1 MGSVA
6 AVVQNGRVRSQAS
19 ILHLDLDAFFASV
32 EQRDKPSLRGKPV
45 IVGGIG
51 PRGVV
56 STASYEA
63 RVFGVHSA
71 MPSHEARRRCPQ
83 AAFLSGR
90 FDAYRAASRAVMG
103 VLRGVSPLVEPLSLD
118 EAFVDLAAATRP
130 VGFDA
135 DGLADLATEIK
146 AEVADVT
153 GGLTASIGVGS
164 SKFIAKLATELGK
177 PDGYTLVRPGTEVEL
192 ISPMSVRKIPGV
204 GPATF
209 DKLRRIGID
218 TIADLQAI
226 DDQELIRELGRAHG
240 SGLKELAYARDDR
253 PVEPEREAK
262 SISVEDTFDTDL
274 VDKDELNSI
283 IDNDAR
289 QVAARLSA
297 ARLLARTVTVK
308 IRLHGFITHTRSRTL
323 TGATDRVELI
333 SQIARSLLTEVDT
346 SPGVRL
352 VGVGVAGLTDVLQED
367 LFSGVE
373 DPAAVE
379 PATGDPAV
387 EPGTEIDDRAG
398 DDRLADDRSVAPDV
412 DHDATAATTGDEDD
426 PRLADTRPSGGVDA
440 EAAGLHRSRRR
451 LDWPPGADVEHDD
464 HGRGWVWGAGLG
476 RVTVRFETADTPPG
490 PVRTFADDDP
500 ALHRR

>member
-1 MGSVA
+1 M
-6 AVVQNGRVRSQAS
+6 RSRAS

-90 FDAYRAASRAVMG
+90 FDAYRTASRAVMG
-103 VLRGVSPLVEPLSLD
+103 VLRSVSPLVEPLSLD

-130 VGFDA
+130 VTLDE
-135 DGLADLATEIK
+135 DGLAALAAEIK
-146 AEVADVT
+146 DEVGRAT
-153 GGLTASIGVGS
+153 GGLTASVGIGS

-177 PDGYTLVRPGTEVEL
+177 PDGYTLVEPGREVEL

-209 DKLRRIGID
+209 DKLRRIGIA
-218 TIADLQAI
+218 TIADLQQI
-226 DDQELIRELGRAHG
+226 SDQELIREVGRSHG
-240 SGLKELAYARDDR
+240 IGLKELAFARDDR
-253 PVEPEREAK
+253 AVEPEREAK

-274 VDKDELNSI
+274 VDRDELDAI

-289 QVAARLSA
+289 QVATRLAA

-308 IRLHGFITHTRSRTL
+308 VRLHGFVTHTRSRTL
-323 TGATDRVELI
+323 NGATDRVDLI
-333 SQIARSLLTEVDT
+333 AQIGRSLLTEVDT

-352 VGVGVAGLTDVLQED
+352 LGVGVAGLTDVLQED
-367 LFSGVE
+367 LFSGSEDLTEDVE
-373 DPAAVE
+373 GDGAADQSEDQRTVDQEHAAAQTTADSVDPDQAHSDPA
-379 PATGDPAV
+379 
-387 EPGTEIDDRAG
+387 
-398 DDRLADDRSVAPDV
+398 
-412 DHDATAATTGDEDD
+412 D
-426 PRLADTRPSGGVDA
+426 PRLNDDRPTGGVDA
-440 EAAGLHRSRRR
+440 EAAGLHRGRSR

-464 HGRGWVWGAGLG
+464 HGLGWVWGAGLG

-500 ALHRR
+500 KLHRC

>member
-1 MGSVA
+1 M
-6 AVVQNGRVRSQAS
+6 RSRAS

-103 VLRGVSPLVEPLSLD
+103 VLRSVSPLVEPLSLD

-130 VGFDA
+130 VTLDP
-135 DGLADLATEIK
+135 DGLAALAAEIK
-146 AEVADVT
+146 AEVAEMT
-153 GGLTASIGVGS
+153 GGLTCSIGVGS

-177 PDGYTLVRPGTEVEL
+177 PDGYTLVEPGSEVAL
-192 ISPMSVRKIPGV
+192 ISPMGVRKIPGV

-218 TIADLQAI
+218 TIADLQTI
-226 DDQELIRELGRAHG
+226 DDQELIREVGRAHG
-240 SGLKELAYARDDR
+240 TGLKELAFARDDR

-274 VDKDELNSI
+274 VDRDELNSI

-289 QVAARLSA
+289 QVAARLTA
-297 ARLLARTVTVK
+297 ARLLARTVTIK
-308 IRLHGFITHTRSRTL
+308 IRLHGFVTHTRSRTL

-367 LFSGVE
+367 LFSGTD
-373 DPAAVE
+373 DPDPSEAG
-379 PATGDPAV
+379 PAESGSAESGSAESGPAESGPAGPTDEV
-387 EPGTEIDDRAG
+387 GADQLSDDQ
-398 DDRLADDRSVAPDV
+398 LADPEV
-412 DHDATAATTGDEDD
+412 DHDAVEAEADVRDD
-426 PRLADTRPSGGVDA
+426 PRLADPRPSGGVDA

-451 LDWPPGADVEHDD
+451 LDWPPGADIEHDD

-500 ALHRR
+500 ALHRL